1 MVRFFVRSLLVLSAA
16 AAALNAGRPVRAQDG
31 LFADF
36 ETSLGNFSCQLAFD
50 KAPRTVANF
59 VGLISGSGGWVD
71 FKNGEAKNRPFYDGL
86 TFHRVVAGFVIQ
98 GGSPKGDGTDGPGY
112 TFQDEFDPT
121 LRHSRVGIL
130 SMANSGPNSNGSQ
143 FFVTLA
149 TASHLDDVHSVFG
162 EVSSGM
168 EVVNAIGS
176 VATDASGRPNV
187 PVTMNHVSIRRVGL
201 AANAFDASAHGIP
214 EVRSAGPVM
223 IRNGANFFLRFP
235 RAIYREYL
243 LFQSGDL
250 LSWNNE
256 KVALYTTLPPATDL
270 DVSAGA
276 FGQSRRFYRVP
287 EIAYPGPLFT
297 PPSLIGKQMHL
308 VLSPTE
314 TLDLVFTS
322 ATGGTSN
329 YTSSTGSTPGT
340 ITNYTWTQEAY
351 RGRLFVQTNNLFP
364 ISTSNVFASDA
375 GGTYKGTVLNGGNGT
390 PISGTF
396 TFNTPPGGAGA
407 LAAAQ
412 TSSDPQRATPR
423 KAGKQRIQR
432 RTLQS
437 F

>member
-1 MVRFFVRSLLVLSAA
+1 MARFVRSLLVLSIAV
-16 AAALNAGRPVRAQDG
+16 ALFSLFASALHAQDG
-31 LFADF
+31 LYADF

-71 FKNGEAKNRPFYDGL
+71 FKNGEVKRRPFYDRL

-121 LRHSRVGIL
+121 LRHSRAGIL

-149 TASHLDDVHSVFG
+149 AASHLDDVHSVFG

-187 PVTMNHVSIRRVGL
+187 PVTMTRVSIRRVGA
-201 AANAFDASAHGIP
+201 AANAFDASAHGTP

-243 LFQSGDL
+243 LSQSGDL
-250 LSWNNE
+250 LSWSNE
-256 KVALYTTLPPATDL
+256 KVALYVTPPPATDL

-276 FGQSRRFYRVP
+276 AGQSRRFYRVP

-297 PPSLIGKQMHL
+297 PPLLIGRQMHL

-329 YTSSTGSTPGT
+329 YTSSQGSTPGT

-364 ISTSNVFASDA
+364 ISVSNVFASDA

-396 TFNTPPGGAGA
+396 TFHTAPGVA
-407 LAAAQ
+407 LPLATAK
-412 TSSDPQRATPR
+412 TSLDPKTATPR
-423 KAGKQRIQR
+423 NALKQRTER
-432 RTLQS
+432 RTSRS